1 VTKQLTIREQQ
12 EQILGITD
20 SLLIESLAVRDMLVK
35 LTAAVE
41 SVQEK
46 QAIHSRSIAELRSAI
61 YTSQVQIEATVIR
74 VNEVQT
80 RVG

>member
-1 VTKQLTIREQQ
+1 MSNPLTLREQQ
-12 EQILGITD
+12 EQILHITD

-46 QAIHSRSIAELRSAI
+46 QTLHARAISELRSAV

-74 VNEVQT
+74 MNEAQT